1 MQSRNDG
8 NLLKCRRCG
17 MLRDLPP
24 KCEKCGYD
32 FLSGKRPGL
41 DALAKI
47 AGKYFPDVHIYD
59 EYSEISAMK
68 GLILSTSRGLEL
80 CGKIDPSLV
89 AWLDFDYELWRPE
102 HTNRFSVYSMLLES
116 YWRGRTRDSERKILI
131 QARRKGMRLAEFL
144 AGGWA
149 RFIPYELR
157 TRRDFMLPPYGY
169 IAEVECSSKIL
180 RGEIMDSLIDAG
192 IFVMDPGDDSQ
203 PLYVST
209 ESLEAVRKILEP
221 KIFLRNTKKHY
232 IKITVR
238 SE

>member
-1 MQSRNDG
+1 
-8 NLLKCRRCG
+8 
-17 MLRDLPP
+17 
-24 KCEKCGYD
+24 
-32 FLSGKRPGL
+32 
-41 DALAKI
+41 
-47 AGKYFPDVHIYD
+47 
-59 EYSEISAMK
+59 
-68 GLILSTSRGLEL
+68 
-80 CGKIDPSLV
+80 
-89 AWLDFDYELWRPE
+89 
-102 HTNRFSVYSMLLES
+102 
-116 YWRGRTRDSERKILI
+116 
-131 QARRKGMRLAEFL
+131 
-144 AGGWA
+144 
-149 RFIPYELR
+149 
-157 TRRDFMLPPYGY
+157 MLPPYGY